1 MEYLSMCDECY
12 VTEMEQLL
20 NDKGWAGC
28 VCVSY
33 PSLTLLLW
41 VPKVLFG
48 ELEPPEASFLM
59 RIGWLGHLKC
69 FSTVPSTKSLQVIHQ
84 RKSDVCTRLYIPGIQ
99 ISAYLS
105 GNELLTA
112 VELTHKEA
120 QLSEM
125 GRVHHLSY
133 SVFKTE
139 QGWQI
144 VLKLHSSESNGTED
158 LVQGGTELV
167 WAFPSV

>member
-1 MEYLSMCDECY
+1 M
-12 VTEMEQLL
+12 
-20 NDKGWAGC
+20 
-28 VCVSY
+28 CVSY

-48 ELEPPEASFLM
+48 ELEPPEVSFLM
-59 RIGWLGHLKC
+59 RIGWLSHLKC
-69 FSTVPSTKSLQVIHQ
+69 FSAVPSTKSLQVIHQ

-99 ISAYLS
+99 ISAYLY

-125 GRVHHLSY
+125 GRVHHLPY

-167 WAFPSV
+167 